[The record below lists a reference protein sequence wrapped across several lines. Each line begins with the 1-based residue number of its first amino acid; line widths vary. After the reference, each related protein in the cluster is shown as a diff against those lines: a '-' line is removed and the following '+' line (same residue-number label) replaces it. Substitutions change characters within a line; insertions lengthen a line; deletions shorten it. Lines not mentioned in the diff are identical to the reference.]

1 MLNAN
6 SLSTNLF
13 VTILVFLMVIVMPYA
28 DLQIC
33 RHLGLNLMG
42 GVSSN
47 PDAGK
52 ILRIRSALIGTVF
65 AAYVAGFAYVV
76 FFSRQA
82 TENYVVHTALFQDL
96 AGSVQIDYGVL
107 GFLKILFTEG
117 ISSALSHFRIVYISG
132 ITQVYMN
139 IMLFVPMGYLLPYV
153 FGWFRERVKYRP
165 ACACFVISFA
175 TENLQLVTRRG
186 FYDLDDL
193 VSNTIGGILGQFLF
207 IAFAYV
213 VTHPDWRKERRRYR
227 LWKKNA
233 RRRTLYPFA
242 RRVHLSRTFLLATD
256 EGRIW
261 DFYVQKLGFRVLK
274 QIVPE
279 GEENTSFLLGLGS
292 SQVEL
297 NCSNKEAELPP
308 QRLVISVR
316 KMAKVRER
324 LELNGISPG
333 PVEQDQFTGKGC
345 FSFEAPDHVT
355 ITILEG

>member
-28 DLQIC
+28 DLRIC
-33 RHLGLNLMG
+33 RRLGLNLMG

-107 GFLKILFTEG
+107 GFLKLLFTEG

-175 TENLQLVTRRG
+175 TDCESSVSVSPNRRAPTTCSSTCRNTALKMTCASASGWRSTSAWVPSPAAVFSEKTCGTSSVSISPRRTRR
-186 FYDLDDL
+186 
-193 VSNTIGGILGQFLF
+193 
-207 IAFAYV
+207 
-213 VTHPDWRKERRRYR
+213 
-227 LWKKNA
+227 
-233 RRRTLYPFA
+233 
-242 RRVHLSRTFLLATD
+242 
-256 EGRIW
+256 
-261 DFYVQKLGFRVLK
+261 
-274 QIVPE
+274 
-279 GEENTSFLLGLGS
+279 
-292 SQVEL
+292 
-297 NCSNKEAELPP
+297 
-308 QRLVISVR
+308 
-316 KMAKVRER
+316 
-324 LELNGISPG
+324 
-333 PVEQDQFTGKGC
+333 
-345 FSFEAPDHVT
+345 
-355 ITILEG
+355 